1 VVKATIPATGD
12 QIAFPIGPV
21 SDDEAVILGLGERA
35 RGETIGVVK
44 VDGGEQLAY
53 SGYLLKRTPGR

>member
-1 VVKATIPATGD
+1 MIGRLAYRD

-35 RGETIGVVK
+35 RGETISVVK
-44 VDGGEQLAY
+44 VDGEEQLAY
-53 SGYLLKRTPGR
+53 SGYC